1 MPASSASKKFPCLRC
16 GKLFESE
23 ANATNHMNQPQA
35 LCRYTHENVIHFNK
49 IEQDKRDSLE
59 PHSPDV
65 LNTNN
70 LEYPDADAGPYSEP
84 MEGIKEGPQ
93 LGPSI
98 FSHPTPQERTQSL
111 HCEDFPLEGAHRTW
125 NETHPG
131 KTFMAL
137 FAENPLSSTHE
148 NLPYYP
154 FSTRTEWEVA
164 SFLLQSGMSMAKID
178 QFLKLEI
185 ALMHSPLV
193 SDYIQFT
200 PFKLYETCA
209 KTMRVYTEWL
219 SGDAAWFMQEKLQPS
234 ATLLGTILLSDKTN
248 ISAGTGNCYAHPLL
262 ISLANIAAEFR
273 NKATN
278 HAFLLLA
285 LIPLETAAGALRP
298 AQPTLLTHPTLFK
311 QFGDAQKHPMRTGQ
325 MTLDAL
331 AKIQAIVEDEW
342 DLELY
347 EKEAMK
353 YWLNGV
359 HKPFWRDW
367 DLSNPAVFL
376 TSEPLHHWHRMFWDH
391 DVKWCINAVGAAEI
405 DFRFSILL
413 SHTGF
418 RHFKEGISSLKQV
431 TGREQHDIQRYIIPV
446 VADDICHMIDESLS
460 IFHQFKKAIIDAG
473 ARQGEKGWKL
483 NHWQIPK
490 LEFMQSITA
499 GIRLSRSAI
508 QWSAD
513 TTEHAHI
520 KLVKE
525 PARAS
530 NQQNYD
536 PQIVRRLDCK
546 DKVMNFDLATAM
558 HNAGVEFKDK
568 ASSAPQ
574 QSMGDDDQDPGKD
587 LDSSDA
593 YDMAKLTIGTTAEL
607 LSLIS
612 SVHALPGS
620 HAGSAGINT
629 YNITNYFY
637 KASILKKGLDASA
650 KVPYR
655 TVQNSPTTVFHL
667 SQDLQ
672 MGICTIGD
680 ISQQFGIEDLGSAI
694 SRYISKIEANHPNTF
709 ISEFNSGAPTH
720 HPHFM
725 ADKIQVWTS
734 LRLQSTAYHYP
745 HPIQPPV
752 TLKAEPGLGGHDSA
766 IFCVDSSSQWPWS
779 SLSGHV
785 VTEICLIFR
794 LVLPKNRWHIP
805 DRFLAYVQKYTI
817 IPQPNA
823 RNTRQTG
830 EFPDSCTG
838 LYLLKRSALQQPTSA
853 VYGDIIPLDQLH
865 ALVDVVPN
873 FGGKAD
879 TRLTCKNSLAYS
891 HEFWL
896 NKSYQ
901 GTGGSTLHSEACTA
915 FNVMLQSTTRL
926 QRATPAKLGSQVI
939 VEITSQKYEGD
950 QRQCRLVMCHP
961 CHPVLNLLF
970 ANQGDQMTRADDL
983 DMRA

>member
-1 MPASSASKKFPCLRC
+1 
-16 GKLFESE
+16 
-23 ANATNHMNQPQA
+23 
-35 LCRYTHENVIHFNK
+35 
-49 IEQDKRDSLE
+49 
-59 PHSPDV
+59 
-65 LNTNN
+65 
-70 LEYPDADAGPYSEP
+70 
-84 MEGIKEGPQ
+84 MEGIEEGPQ

-111 HCEDFPLEGAHRTW
+111 HREDFPLEGAHRTW

-137 FAENPLSSTHE
+137 FAEDPLSSARE

-178 QFLKLEI
+178 QFLKLEMI
-185 ALMHSPLV
+185 KALPLSFRTSKDLFSRAEQLPSGPRWVASSIPTTVPTKNTITLYYRNPVECLQALMRSPLV

-234 ATLLGTILLSDKTN
+234 ATLLGTILSSDKTN
-248 ISAGTGNCYAHPLL
+248 ISAGTGNRYAHPLL

-285 LIPLETAAGALRP
+285 LVPIPRFIHPQSKIRGVLEARLFHESLDLVLHPLKEAARVGVMLSDP
-298 AQPTLLTHPTLFK
+298 
-311 QFGDAQKHPMRTGQ
+311 FGNSRWTGQ

-342 DLELY
+342 DLQLY

-353 YWLNGV
+353 YRLNGV

-405 DFRFSILL
+405 DFRFSILP

-431 TGREQHDIQRYIIPV
+431 TGREQRDIQRYIIPV
-446 VADDICHMIDESLS
+446 VAGALPLDFLTAIRSLLDFRYFAQAPVISDDICRMIDESLS

-490 LEFMQSITA
+490 LEFMQSVTA
-499 GIRLSRSAI
+499 GIRLSGSAI

-520 KLVKE
+520 ELVKE

-558 HNAGVEFKDK
+558 RDAGVEFKDK

-574 QSMGDDDQDPGKD
+574 QSTGDDDQDPGKD

-593 YDMAKLTIGTTAEL
+593 SDTAKLTIGTTAEL

-612 SVHALPGS
+612 SVRALPGS

-655 TVQNSPTTVFHL
+655 TVQNSSTTVFHL
-667 SQDLQ
+667 SRDPQ

-785 VTEICLIFR
+785 VTEIRLIFR

-817 IPQPNA
+817 IPQPNP

-838 LYLLKRSALQQPTSA
+838 LYLLKRSAPQQPTSA
-853 VYGDIIPLDQLH
+853 VYGDIIPLDQLR

-891 HEFWL
+891 REFWL
-896 NKSYQ
+896 NKY
-901 GTGGSTLHSEACTA
+901 
-915 FNVMLQSTTRL
+915 FN
-926 QRATPAKLGSQVI
+926 K
-939 VEITSQKYEGD
+939 E
-950 QRQCRLVMCHP
+950 
-961 CHPVLNLLF
+961 LF
-970 ANQGDQMTRADDL
+970 YALSLT
-983 DMRA
+983 